1 MTKQETSELIR
12 LLKKLS
18 DTSKD
23 VQIKFKSNHLRSIL
37 ETKNE

>member
-1 MTKQETSELIR
+1 MTKQEKIELIR
-12 LLKKLS
+12 LFKKLS

-37 ETKNE
+37 EQKE